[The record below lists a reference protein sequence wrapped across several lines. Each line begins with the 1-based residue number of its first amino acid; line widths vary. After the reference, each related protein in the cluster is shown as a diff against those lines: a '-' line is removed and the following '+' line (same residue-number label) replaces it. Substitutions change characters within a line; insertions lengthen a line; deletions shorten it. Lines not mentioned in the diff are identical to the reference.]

1 MKRRRH
7 TPEQIVRKLR
17 EVERLLG
24 EGQTIAE
31 AAKRVEISEQT
42 YHRWRNQYGGMKAD
56 DAKRLRE
63 LERENARLKRIVAD
77 KELED
82 RRAQGDRPGNLV
94 SPSRRREAVCM
105 LQDRLELSERRAC
118 RVTGQHRSTQRRLPA
133 RGRGDDALRTE
144 LHAFSRGHPRWG
156 YRRAWATL
164 REEGWTVN
172 RKRVQRLW
180 REEGLRVPLTR
191 RKRQR
196 LGDSAQP
203 ARRLSA
209 ERPNHVWALDFQFD
223 QTADGRVLKLLN
235 IVDEHT
241 REALAVVAARR
252 INADAT
258 AATLDRIVAGRGTAP
273 GYIRCDNGPEL
284 TANALRDWCRFS
296 GTGSS
301 YIEPGVPWKNPFVES
316 FNGRLRDEFL
326 AVEQFD
332 SLLEAQV
339 LIEDWR
345 IEYNTKR
352 PHSSLGWLAPATYAE
367 RWEAQQHAG
376 LS

>member
-1 MKRRRH
+1 MVSQR
-7 TPEQIVRKLR
+7 
-17 EVERLLG
+17 G
-24 EGQTIAE
+24 SGQ
-31 AAKRVEISEQT
+31 
-42 YHRWRNQYGGMKAD
+42 
-56 DAKRLRE
+56 
-63 LERENARLKRIVAD
+63 
-77 KELED
+77 
-82 RRAQGDRPGNLV
+82 
-94 SPSRRREAVCM
+94 
-105 LQDRLELSERRAC
+105 
-118 RVTGQHRSTQRRLPA
+118 
-133 RGRGDDALRTE
+133 
-144 LHAFSRGHPRWG
+144 
-156 YRRAWATL
+156 
-164 REEGWTVN
+164 
-172 RKRVQRLW
+172 
-180 REEGLRVPLTR
+180 
-191 RKRQR
+191 
-196 LGDSAQP
+196 GDSAQP

-252 INADAT
+252 ITADAT
-258 AATLDRIVAGRGTAP
+258 AATLDRIVARRGTAP

-301 YIEPGVPWKNPFVES
+301 YIEPGAPWENPFVES

>member
-1 MKRRRH
+1 M
-7 TPEQIVRKLR
+7 
-17 EVERLLG
+17 
-24 EGQTIAE
+24 
-31 AAKRVEISEQT
+31 
-42 YHRWRNQYGGMKAD
+42 
-56 DAKRLRE
+56 
-63 LERENARLKRIVAD
+63 
-77 KELED
+77 
-82 RRAQGDRPGNLV
+82 
-94 SPSRRREAVCM
+94 
-105 LQDRLELSERRAC
+105 
-118 RVTGQHRSTQRRLPA
+118 
-133 RGRGDDALRTE
+133 
-144 LHAFSRGHPRWG
+144 
-156 YRRAWATL
+156 
-164 REEGWTVN
+164 N

-180 REEGLRVPLTR
+180 REEGLRVPAKR

-273 GYIRCDNGPEL
+273 GYIRCDTGPSSRPRAAR
-284 TANALRDWCRFS
+284 TGAGSAVRAAATSSPVRR
-296 GTGSS
+296 GT
-301 YIEPGVPWKNPFVES
+301 NPFVES

-352 PHSSLGWLAPATYAE
+352 PHSSLGWLAPAAYAE

>member
-1 MKRRRH
+1 
-7 TPEQIVRKLR
+7 
-17 EVERLLG
+17 
-24 EGQTIAE
+24 
-31 AAKRVEISEQT
+31 
-42 YHRWRNQYGGMKAD
+42 
-56 DAKRLRE
+56 
-63 LERENARLKRIVAD
+63 
-77 KELED
+77 
-82 RRAQGDRPGNLV
+82 
-94 SPSRRREAVCM
+94 M
-105 LQDRLELSERRAC
+105 LQARFDLSERRAC
-118 RVTGQHRSTQRRLPA
+118 RVTGQHRSTQRRIPM
-133 RGRGDDALRTE
+133 RDSGNDALRTS
-144 LHAFSRGHPRWG
+144 LRAFSRGHPRWG

-172 RKRVQRLW
+172 RKQVQRLW
-180 REEGLRVPLTR
+180 REEGLRVPSRR

-196 LGDSAQP
+196 LGTSTAP
-203 ARRLSA
+203 EARLRA

-241 REALAVVAARR
+241 REALATVAARS
-252 INADAT
+252 IGADAT
-258 AATLDRIVAGRGTAP
+258 VATLDEIVADRGTAP
-273 GYIRCDNGPEL
+273 ECIRCDNGPEL

-301 YIEPGVPWKNPFVES
+301 YIEPGAPWENPFVES
-316 FNGRLRDEFL
+316 FNGRLRDELL

-332 SLLEAQV
+332 TLLEAQV

-352 PHSSLGWLAPATYAE
+352 PHSSLGWLAPATYAG
-367 RWEAQQHAG
+367 RCKADQLAG